1 MTLEEKTEK
10 GFIDHQEISN
20 TDHQDVASYD
30 SHSFKSMERRSNI
43 SNAIVAGFTDKYLN
57 ASSIGFNL
65 AISAH
70 LFGYVLFEIPS
81 SLVSKVLG
89 FNVWI
94 PILMVFWGGISMT
107 QAAVSS
113 ALQLGIVRFFLGAAE
128 AGFSPAVIDYIC
140 LFYSRKEITFR
151 YGIFMALSIMTGAFT
166 GLMAYGILRIQSS
179 SLKSF
184 QIMFLLEGV
193 PTFILAAIVAVFLT
207 SGPGNSRFLTPNE
220 RDFTVERLR
229 PEGGVDEKDVS
240 VMKHQ
245 AKSAF
250 LDPKVYAYVLAATA
264 GSIPNNVLNYFLP
277 TLVKQLGYSSVDAQ
291 LMSVPPFV
299 VATIVMLIF
308 TWLADKYQVRVL
320 PLLIA
325 DILTIIGTAGM
336 LGTSAFDLSLYKLR
350 YFFIILVACGIYTA
364 QTVIYSWITGN
375 VVGQYKRNITI
386 AASFTVGNIGGVIGI
401 LLFPLNLAP
410 SFTTGTTVCLAMMI
424 LQFVVAISM
433 KFYLEYENKRRDLAI
448 LSKNNF
454 QLSASELKN
463 TKLIR
468 EKVEKLV
475 EHEPKFDEILYVVLG
490 FLYASNFS
498 LAAFNS
504 AFNSLTFLDAKVKE
518 KPKDNAIKENC
529 KDNTIEKEDLE
540 NNGISE
546 EDCGSTIAV
555 KGDYI

>member
-1 MTLEEKTEK
+1 ICVLLYLFMLVDK
-10 GFIDHQEISN
+10 
-20 TDHQDVASYD
+20 
-30 SHSFKSMERRSNI
+30 SNI

-57 ASSIGFNL
+57 ASSIGFNI

-70 LFGYVLFEIPS
+70 LFGYVFFEIPS
-81 SLVSKVLG
+81 SLVAKVFG

-94 PILMVFWGGISMT
+94 PILMVLWGGISMT

-151 YGIFMALSIMTGAFT
+151 YGVFMALSILTGAFT
-166 GLMAYGILRIQSS
+166 GLLAYGILQIRTS

-220 RDFTVERLR
+220 REFTVERLR

-250 LDPKVYAYVLAATA
+250 LDPKVYVYVLAATA

-277 TLVKQLGYSSVDAQ
+277 TLVKQLGYSAVDAQ

-308 TWLADKYQVRVL
+308 TWLADKYEVRAL
-320 PLLIA
+320 PLLIS
-325 DILTIIGTAGM
+325 DILTIIGSAGM
-336 LGTSAFDLSLYKLR
+336 LATSASDPSLYKLR
-350 YFFIILVACGIYTA
+350 YFFIILVACGVYTA

-386 AASFTVGNIGGVIGI
+386 AASFTIGNIGGVIGI

-410 SFTTGTTVCLAMMI
+410 SFTTGTTACLAMMI

-454 QLSASELKN
+454 QLSTSELKN

-468 EKVEKLV
+468 EKVERLI
-475 EHEPKFDEILYVVLG
+475 ENEPKFDEILCDSHPNWRYMV
-490 FLYASNFS
+490 
-498 LAAFNS
+498 
-504 AFNSLTFLDAKVKE
+504 
-518 KPKDNAIKENC
+518 
-529 KDNTIEKEDLE
+529 
-540 NNGISE
+540 
-546 EDCGSTIAV
+546 
-555 KGDYI
+555 